1 MKRIKVKLYMRD
13 ACKLCKDA
21 YYLLLWLNETYPL
34 EIEQID
40 ISSDPELELRYTLE
54 IPVIEVENENVCLGV
69 ASEELL
75 RVKFEEIS
83 NCSSS
88 S

>member
-40 ISSDPELELRYTLE
+40 IASDPELELRYTLE
-54 IPVIEVENENVCLGV
+54 IPVIEVENEIICMGIVR
-69 ASEELL
+69 EEALKEKL
-75 RVKFEEIS
+75 EEVS
-83 NCSSS
+83 NRMR
-88 S
+88 

>member
-13 ACKLCKDA
+13 TCKLCKDA

-40 ISSDPELELRYTLE
+40 IASDPELELRYTLE
-54 IPVIEVENENVCLGV
+54 IPVIEVENEIICMGIVR
-69 ASEELL
+69 EEALKEKL
-75 RVKFEEIS
+75 EEVS
-83 NCSSS
+83 NRMR
-88 S
+88 

>member
-40 ISSDPELELRYTLE
+40 IASDPELELRYTLE
-54 IPVIEVENENVCLGV
+54 IPVIEVENEMICMGIVR
-69 ASEELL
+69 EEAL
-75 RVKFEEIS
+75 REKLEEVS
-83 NCSSS
+83 NRMR
-88 S
+88 

>member
-54 IPVIEVENENVCLGV
+54 IPVIEVENEIICMGMVR
-69 ASEELL
+69 EEALKEKL
-75 RVKFEEIS
+75 EEVS
-83 NCSSS
+83 NRMR
-88 S
+88 